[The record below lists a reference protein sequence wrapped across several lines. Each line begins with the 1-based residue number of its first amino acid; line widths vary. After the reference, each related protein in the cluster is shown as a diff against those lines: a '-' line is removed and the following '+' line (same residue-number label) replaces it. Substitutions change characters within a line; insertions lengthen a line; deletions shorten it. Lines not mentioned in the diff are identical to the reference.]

1 IDQLFVLAS
10 NSEVQQFISDYLDQR
25 THSDMHTPL
34 CTDTLIFMGKWYEV
48 AVVSTC
54 PHYMQRKRGNPVIVA
69 LELKHV
75 ASEENFTMTA
85 TTFRNSL
92 CTETSTDYSL
102 TDTPGRFFYH
112 TARLGADV
120 DAFVVHTNYDEYAV
134 MLLLSTEKPSGNK
147 TTIAKLYSRTVEAG
161 PAVLDHFKTLVR
173 EHGMRDDAVI
183 MNQDKV
189 LQPSLCRNGA
199 VLLCSFQIL
208 QSHQIHLLGQPC
220 LTPLL
225 LLIFPSCY

>member
-1 IDQLFVLAS
+1 MQGAVRPVSVLVMGWALVTFQVS
-10 NSEVQQFISDYLDQR
+10 PVEPKNL
-25 THSDMHTPL
+25 
-34 CTDTLIFMGKWYEV
+34 TLTQENFDLEQFMGKWYEV

-54 PHYMQRKRGNPVIVA
+54 PHYMQRKRRNPVIVA

-85 TTFRNSL
+85 TAFRNSL

-120 DAFVVHTNYDEYAV
+120 DAFVVHTTYDKYAV

-161 PAVLDHFKTLVR
+161 PAVLDHFKTVVR

-183 MNQDKV
+183 MNQDKGECV
-189 LQPSLCRNGA
+189 PGEKMTETPTQVIVPKGLNRNA
-199 VLLCSFQIL
+199 VPRTTHPQEEFTVTI
-208 QSHQIHLLGQPC
+208 
-220 LTPLL
+220 
-225 LLIFPSCY
+225 